1 MNKERALASNQF
13 KWDVNDFTEK
23 LLVVDYSYI
32 ELAESKD
39 ELMTIYNRL
48 QLFVLN
54 NGAR

>member
-1 MNKERALASNQF
+1 MASNQF

-23 LLVVDYSYI
+23 LLVVDYSYV

-54 NGAR
+54 NCAR